1 MGVAFLFS
9 GSEKHVGIIIIIKI
23 FGGVF
28 MTVGGAIYK
37 RFNKPIVFDRG
48 EGLFWKGKKTDS
60 INLENIHAIQL
71 IRECVA
77 GDSESPSFYSYELNL
92 VLDDGERRNVID
104 QGGQGRVVKYAEQ
117 LGQFLDVRVWDAT

>member
-1 MGVAFLFS
+1 M
-9 GSEKHVGIIIIIKI
+9 
-23 FGGVF
+23 
-28 MTVGGAIYK
+28 
-37 RFNKPIVFDRG
+37 
-48 EGLFWKGKKTDS
+48 FWKGKKTDS